1 MTAAAQDR
9 ALVVGEA
16 LIDEVVRPDGSR
28 ERHPGGSP
36 ANVAIGLGRLGRS
49 VDLLT
54 WLGDDADGDLVRRHL
69 TDSHVHVLTG
79 DRRASRT
86 PVATAN
92 IDAAGV
98 ASYQFDLEWDLPST
112 WDDADGDPLVV
123 HTGSIAT
130 VLQPGGT
137 AVEQLIARS
146 RPTSTITYDPNL
158 RPVLMGSPANALPV
172 VDALVRL
179 ADVVKVSDEDLAWL
193 HPGVAPGRDR
203 RGVEPLRAVA
213 RRRHARRR
221 GCVRQHV
228 GGRAPA
234 GRRAEGAGR
243 GHRRRGR
250 LVHGRTHRRPV
261 VRRPAR
267 RRQPAGAGR
276 RRHRRAPARAR
287 ALRADRR
294 DHRLARGREP
304 AARGRA
310 GLTRPAG
317 ARRTPGSGYA
327 RRSRAWARAREAL
340 RSASF
345 SSSILRASS
354 AFQVRFSPDSGSK
367 IMARAGSNHSGAWSP
382 SRILLSES
390 SATMSCV
397 RRPSP
402 SRSRSSSSSL
412 PATSGLVSNGM

>member
-69 TDSHVHVLTG
+69 NGSHVHVLTG

-112 WDDADGDPLVV
+112 WDDAEGDPIVV

-146 RPTSTITYDPNL
+146 RPASTITYDPNL

-193 HPGVAPGRDR
+193 HPGVAPAEIAEEWSRSGPSL
-203 RGVEPLRAVA
+203 VVVT
-213 RRRHARRR
+213 H
-221 GCVRQHV
+221 
-228 GGRAPA
+228 GG
-234 GRRAEGAGR
+234 EGAFAS
-243 GHRRRGR
+243 
-250 LVHGRTHRRPV
+250 TS
-261 VRRPAR
+261 
-267 RRQPAGAGR
+267 
-276 RRHRRAPARAR
+276 
-287 ALRADRR
+287 
-294 DHRLARGREP
+294 
-304 AARGRA
+304 
-310 GLTRPAG
+310 AG
-317 ARRTPGSGYA
+317 ARLQVVAPKVQVADTVGAGDSFMGGLIDGLWSAGLLGAANRQALADADSDVIQRVLERCVQIAAITV
-327 RRSRAWARAREAL
+327 SRAGANPP
-340 RSASF
+340 RSDE
-345 SSSILRASS
+345 L
-354 AFQVRFSPDSGSK
+354 D
-367 IMARAGSNHSGAWSP
+367 
-382 SRILLSES
+382 
-390 SATMSCV
+390 
-397 RRPSP
+397 
-402 SRSRSSSSSL
+402 
-412 PATSGLVSNGM
+412 